1 MFFSGKEGNVRRD
14 GPVCLTSTNCD
25 KQPLSDCQGKGGFSQ

>member
-14 GPVCLTSTNCD
+14 GPVCLTQHQLRQTAAV
-25 KQPLSDCQGKGGFSQ
+25 